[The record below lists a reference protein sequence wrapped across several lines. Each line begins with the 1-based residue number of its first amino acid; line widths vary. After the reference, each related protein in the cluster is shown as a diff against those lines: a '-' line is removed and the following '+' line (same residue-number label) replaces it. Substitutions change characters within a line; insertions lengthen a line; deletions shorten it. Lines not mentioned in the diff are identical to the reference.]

1 MISVNNDGEQR
12 YGRPV
17 PVAAFLSGI
26 HGGRMITSVS
36 VAHFKS
42 IETAKVEL
50 GNLNVFVGANGSGK
64 SNLLEAIGVLSAAA
78 DGKVTD
84 QTLLQRGVRPGVPK
98 LYKSAFPSVGRQ
110 PSHIFFK
117 GSSGDAHYD
126 VSLNNPLKDPS
137 PSWRFKTELLE
148 RGGEKVASRGPNLRN
163 NPNTE
168 VGLAALKVV
177 ELKEGDAALD
187 LMRRLQNYVIYS
199 PVTPVLRGVA
209 PETQPRQPLGL
220 SGGRLPEAVLEL
232 LAGRSENDV
241 ARRVCNEALGLIGWA
256 RAYGSAPAS
265 ALPLSPAASLSP
277 TVVRFWDKYMKP
289 GRNVLSG
296 YDASE
301 GALFVLFLA
310 VLAIHSKAPLF
321 CAVDNADHGLNPGL
335 ATVLTKRFADWILS
349 SKDQR
354 QVLMTSH
361 NPAVLDGL
369 PLQDDRVRLF
379 TVDRDNRGKTIIER
393 VVVNKKLLDMAD
405 KGWTLSRLWMNKLI
419 GGMPNV

>member
-1 MISVNNDGEQR
+1 MRIGWNIRDDDGYALQHCFMIKK
-12 YGRPV
+12 
-17 PVAAFLSGI
+17 
-26 HGGRMITSVS
+26 VS
-36 VAHFKS
+36 IKAFKS
-42 IETAKVEL
+42 IEEIEIDL

-98 LYKSAFPSVGRQ
+98 LYKSAFPSEGRQ
-110 PSHIFFK
+110 QLSHIYFS
-117 GSSGDAHYD
+117 GSSADAHYD
-126 VSLNNPLKDPS
+126 VALNNPMHDPS
-137 PSWRFKTELLE
+137 PAWRFKTELFECEGVKL
-148 RGGEKVASRGPNLRN
+148 VSRGPNLRN

-168 VGLAALKVV
+168 NGLAALKAA
-177 ELKEGDAALD
+177 ELKEGDPALE
-187 LMRRLQNYVIYS
+187 LIRLLQAYVIFS
-199 PVTPVLRGVA
+199 PTTPVLRGVA

-220 SGGRLPEAVLEL
+220 SGGRLPDAVHEL
-232 LAGRSENDV
+232 LVGRPENEP
-241 ARRVCNEALGLIGWA
+241 AKKVCLEVLQLVGWA
-256 RAYGSAPAS
+256 RSYGSAS
-265 ALPLSPAASLSP
+265 ATDLPLSPAASSSP
-277 TVVRFWDKYMKP
+277 RVIRFVDRYMKE

-301 GALFVLFLA
+301 GALFMLFLA
-310 VLAIHSKAPLF
+310 VLAVHPKAPSF

-335 ATVLTKRFADWILS
+335 ATVLMKHFAGWVLS
-349 SKDQR
+349 CKNQR
-354 QVLMTSH
+354 QILMTSH

-379 TVDRDNRGKTIIER
+379 TVDRDNHGKTIVKR
-393 VVVNKKLLDMAD
+393 VVLDEKMLGMAA